1 MSTTKNAIRFVG
13 ALFLVQMTAAVISHM
28 VLLSPILNSKDFLVV
43 LSTHSSKVITAML
56 LDLVCGA
63 TVLGIAVILFPI
75 LKKHSEPIALW
86 YFGLRLFEWI
96 MVIISGIF
104 LLTLLSLSKEY
115 VNGPIPE
122 HSYLL
127 QLGNY
132 LLEARDFTKV
142 LMLLGFCLN
151 VSLFYYLLFKSK
163 LVPRFI
169 SVWGMIGVLLIG
181 IEILSNIYGYSIGG
195 IRIMFPMGLNEIFL
209 GIWLMAKGFNP
220 SAMNPDNSKTEIN
233 SLLK

>member
-1 MSTTKNAIRFVG
+1 MKTTKNAVRLVG

-28 VLLSPILNSKDFLVV
+28 VLLSPILNSKDFLVP
-43 LSTHSSKVITAML
+43 LSQHSGKVVSAML
-56 LDLVCGA
+56 LDLVCGVA
-63 TVLGIAVILFPI
+63 VFGIAVILFPI

-86 YFGLRLFEWI
+86 YLGLRLFEWI

-115 VNGPIPE
+115 VNAPIPE
-122 HSYLL
+122 RTYLQ

-169 SVWGMIGVLLIG
+169 SVWGLIGVLLIG
-181 IEILSNIYGYSIGG
+181 IEIVANIYGHSVGG
-195 IRIMFPMGLNEIFL
+195 IKIMFPMGLNEIFL
-209 GIWLMAKGFNP
+209 GIWLMVKGFNP
-220 SAMNPDNSKTEIN
+220 AALNPANPPTAQDS
-233 SLLK
+233 